1 MKNSIWKYTFARI
14 VSIVKKNGLTGIVL
28 NIYAKRQDLL
38 VTDMCLTLNALMQ
51 EKGLNVRTMSQNSHF
66 GKESKN
72 YSRDKTMDVVSAIN
86 YWYKKYLAEKE
97 KREQLEKQ
105 LKEIKL

>member
-1 MKNSIWKYTFARI
+1 
-14 VSIVKKNGLTGIVL
+14 
-28 NIYAKRQDLL
+28 
-38 VTDMCLTLNALMQ
+38 
-51 EKGLNVRTMSQNSHF
+51 
-66 GKESKN
+66 
-72 YSRDKTMDVVSAIN
+72 MDVVSAIN